1 MARQARSRN
10 LARLRRLTIGTAALG
25 VAATSGFG
33 YLAAMNYTGTTT
45 AATAAYTT
53 TGTAATATPSS
64 STTSSATSAPTITPT
79 TSTAHVSSGGS

>member
-33 YLAAMNYTGTTT
+33 YLAAMTYTGTTT

-64 STTSSATSAPTITPT
+64 STTSSATSAPTVTPT